1 MIDVQ
6 RATCNVQRLSD
17 VLILQQLQKV
27 LSRPHHRQLP
37 RHIRLLRELRD
48 LAEHGQVLVG
58 DLQRRGHDQEEVLH
72 RLAVD
77 RIEVDA
83 VELAAERYAQAVH
96 GERATVRN
104 RDILTDARRPE
115 RLATLQHLHEGLL
128 GLVIQLEQAHE
139 LFQDVVFG
147 GALQL
152 QVDRV
157 FGKELTQAHVLVPP
171 VETAAKR
178 NEWLLLAQRVI
189 TLCAMDFPYRSG
201 HAFPLFLAPMSGV
214 SESPFRLLCRRF
226 GADVVVSEFIS
237 AVGVAR
243 GLEHL
248 FDDMRF
254 EEAERPIGIQ
264 LYGADATVMA
274 RAAEMVTEA
283 GRPDFID
290 INFGCPV
297 KKVVKNNGGS
307 GCLKDLDLVERIIRA
322 VRSATHLPVTVKIRS
337 GWDDTQRDPVTI
349 ARRCREAGAQALTL
363 HARTRTQMFSGVA
376 NWDEIARVVE
386 ALDIPVIGNGDITTA
401 ADVVAMR
408 AHTNC
413 AGVMIARGSFGN
425 PWIFA
430 QARDLAAGRP
440 ARPDPSPDERFA
452 TALEHA
458 RLALRLQGDTR
469 KTALEFRKHFGWYTK
484 GVAGAASLRER
495 LFQIESMQQAEA
507 IFAAYLAGSAV
518 EQAA

>member
-1 MIDVQ
+1 MTPLDI
-6 RATCNVQRLSD
+6 
-17 VLILQQLQKV
+17 LILQELQKV
-27 LSRPHHRQLP
+27 LPRAHHRQLP
-37 RHIRLLRELRD
+37 RHIGLLRELRD
-48 LAEHGQVLVG
+48 LSEDGQVLVG
-58 DLQRRGHDQEEVLH
+58 HLQRRGHDQEEVVYG
-72 RLAVD
+72 LAVD

-83 VELAAERYAQAVH
+83 VELAAERDAQAVH
-96 GERATVRN
+96 GQRTTVRD

-128 GLVIQLEQAHE
+128 GLVVQLEQAHE

-152 QVDRV
+152 QVDGV

-178 NEWLLLAQRVI
+178 NGWLLPAQRVI
-189 TLCAMDFPYRSG
+189 TLCCMHFPYHTG
-201 HAFPLFLAPMSGV
+201 HDFPLFLAPMSGV

-248 FDDMRF
+248 F
-254 EEAERPIGIQ
+254 
-264 LYGADATVMA
+264 
-274 RAAEMVTEA
+274 
-283 GRPDFID
+283 ID

-307 GCLKDLDLVERIIRA
+307 GCLKDLDLVARIIRA

-337 GWDDTQRDPVTI
+337 GWDEAQRDPVTI
-349 ARRCREAGAQALTL
+349 AQRCREAGAQALTL
-363 HARTRTQMFSGVA
+363 HARSRTQMFSGAA
-376 NWDEIARVVE
+376 NWDEIGRVVE
-386 ALDIPVIGNGDITTA
+386 ALDIPVIGNGDITA
-401 ADVVAMR
+401 AEDVVAMR

-413 AGVMIARGSFGN
+413 AGVMIARGAFGN
-425 PWIFA
+425 PWIFT
-430 QARDLAAGRP
+430 QARDLVAGRP
-440 ARPDPSPDERFA
+440 ARLAPSPEERFA

-484 GVAGAASLRER
+484 GVAGAAGLRER

-507 IFAAYLAGSAV
+507 IFAGYLAGSAV